1 MILACKH
8 CDSLVRVSALGEHQR
23 AVCPCCN
30 NEIVS
35 YQANQQQWLI
45 AFSLTSLLFLF
56 SSLYP
61 SFVSFSQ
68 HGLVQDISLWNAFS
82 LLADKY
88 STVLAGIF
96 MFSTFLIPMFICF
109 LVLLTNSHYWQ
120 DLNPHNA
127 RYVARL
133 LNKTKT
139 LNLADIFLVA
149 VLVSVF
155 KLMSLAEIGFGLGF
169 WSYILFVV
177 CFIETLSLINETELW
192 ERQQILFQPALLH
205 DGKSA
210 KAQELKQCLT
220 CSQLTR
226 ETHCPR
232 CYTKT
237 HFRKPNSEQRA
248 IAWMITATVFLIP
261 ANILPIMNTINLGS
275 DTPATIFSGV
285 VVMWQS
291 GSYPIAILIF
301 LASICIPII
310 KAGAL
315 FYLIIQSRKCT
326 HPKRASTIYRWLE
339 IMGKWSMI
347 DVFVVI
353 ILVSLVQL
361 GTVLSVEP
369 QIGIVFFTI
378 MVLCQIVAVNSFD
391 PRILWDEFHNH
402 E

>member
-1 MILACKH
+1 MILACKQ
-8 CDSLVRVSALGEHQR
+8 CDSLVRVSSLGEQQR
-23 AVCPCCN
+23 AICPCCGN
-30 NEIVS
+30 QIVS

-45 AFSLTSLLFLF
+45 AFSLTTLLFLL

-61 SFVSFSQ
+61 TFISFSQ
-68 HGLVQDISLWNAFS
+68 HGLVQQISLWQAFD

-88 STVLAGIF
+88 SLVLSGIF
-96 MFSTFLIPMFICF
+96 VFSIFLIPLFICL
-109 LVLLTNSHYWQ
+109 LVLLISSHYWQ

-127 RYVARL
+127 RYLARL

-155 KLMSLAEIGFGLGF
+155 KLMSLADIGFGLGF
-169 WSYILFVV
+169 WAYILFVV

-192 ERQQILFQPALLH
+192 ERQQMFFQPALLH

-210 KAQELKQCLT
+210 RAQELRQCLT
-220 CSQLTR
+220 CAQLTR
-226 ETHCPR
+226 ESHCPR

-237 HFRKPNSEQRA
+237 YYRKPNSAQRA
-248 IAWMITATVFLIP
+248 IAWMITAAVFLIP
-261 ANILPIMNTINLGS
+261 ANILPIMNTINLGN

-285 VVMWQS
+285 VVMWES

-301 LASICIPII
+301 IASICIPIA
-310 KAGAL
+310 KAIAL
-315 FYLIIQSRKCT
+315 FYLILESKKCT
-326 HPKRASTIYRWLE
+326 NPKRASKIYRWLE

-378 MVLCQIVAVNSFD
+378 MVLCQIVSVNSFD
-391 PRILWDEFHNH
+391 PRILWDKFHNH
-402 E
+402 D

>member
-8 CDSLVRVSALGEHQR
+8 CDTLVRVSSLGEQQR
-23 AVCPCCN
+23 AICPCCK

-61 SFVSFSQ
+61 SFISFSQ
-68 HGLVQDISLWNAFS
+68 HGLVQDISLWNTFS

-88 STVLAGIF
+88 SLVLSGIF
-96 MFSTFLIPMFICF
+96 VFSTFLIPLFICL

-127 RYVARL
+127 RYLARL
-133 LNKTKT
+133 LNKIKT
-139 LNLADIFLVA
+139 FNLSDIFLVA

-155 KLMSLAEIGFGLGF
+155 KLMSLADIRFGPGF
-169 WSYILFVV
+169 WAYILFVI

-192 ERQQILFQPALLH
+192 ERQQMLFQPALLH

-210 KAQELKQCLT
+210 RAQELKQCLI

-232 CYTKT
+232 CYSKT
-237 HFRKPNSEQRA
+237 YFRKPNSTQRA
-248 IAWMITATVFLIP
+248 IIWMVTATVFLIP
-261 ANILPIMNTINLGS
+261 ANLLPIMNTINLGNE
-275 DTPATIFSGV
+275 TPATIFSGV

-291 GSYPIAILIF
+291 GSYPVAILIF
-301 LASICIPII
+301 IASICIPII
-310 KAGAL
+310 KAVAL
-315 FYLIIQSRKCT
+315 FYLILQSRKCS

-369 QIGIVFFTI
+369 HVGIVFFTA

-391 PRILWDEFHNH
+391 PRILWDKFHNH